1 MQNNAKHAKIA
12 KYAKKNAKNAKKMQ
26 KMQKKQI
33 IQKMYKRTKSK
44 SLKHAIRQSC
54 NYVRQKAICTKRY
67 TKAKDMH
74 KWNNSKRIQ
83 KMQNKM
89 QKMQKRC

>member
-1 MQNNAKHAKIA
+1 MQ
-12 KYAKKNAKNAKKMQ
+12 KKMQ
-26 KMQKKQI
+26 KANKKQI

-67 TKAKDMH
+67 TKAKDMQ
-74 KWNNSKRIQ
+74 KYENINANAKKKAKNLQKSKI
-83 KMQNKM
+83 
-89 QKMQKRC
+89 

>member
-1 MQNNAKHAKIA
+1 
-12 KYAKKNAKNAKKMQ
+12 MQ
-26 KMQKKQI
+26 KCKKKQI

-89 QKMQKRC
+89 QKVQRVQKM

>member
-1 MQNNAKHAKIA
+1 
-12 KYAKKNAKNAKKMQ
+12 
-26 KMQKKQI
+26 
-33 IQKMYKRTKSK
+33 MYKRTKSK

-54 NYVRQKAICTKRY
+54 NYVRQKAICTKKY

-83 KMQNKM
+83 KMQKM
-89 QKMQKRC
+89 QNNMQKVQRVQKM